1 MNNKLLSLSNYLK
14 DKNLKKEYLYL
25 KKIAQ
30 SDLNDF
36 EEYFSKKEVQDWL
49 KDLPKDELILA
60 SSGLISSITDTSGS
74 CSIASK
80 PKGLWYAI
88 GSDWINLLTYENS
101 DRISEV
107 NYIYKVKPKYSS
119 GLNSSGGVLKLNNKM
134 DVINFSTR
142 FGTTSQYGTGTDR
155 IDWAKVS
162 TIWDGVE
169 IIPYQ
174 DSLRLSDYTEWYY
187 AWDLP
192 SGCIWRSGG
201 ASDLELIRS
210 GPGL

>member
-1 MNNKLLSLSNYLK
+1 MINKLSSLSNYLK

-25 KKIAQ
+25 KKMAY
-30 SDLNDF
+30 SESEDF
-36 EEYFSKKEVQDWL
+36 DWL
-49 KDLPKDELILA
+49 KDLPKDELISA
-60 SSGLISSITDTSGS
+60 SSGLISNIIDTSGS
-74 CSIASK
+74 CSIDDK
-80 PKGLWYAI
+80 PNGLWYAI
-88 GSDWINLLTYENS
+88 GSDWVSLLAYENS
-101 DRISEV
+101 DRMSEV

-119 GLNSSGGVLKLNNKM
+119 GLNSSGGVLKLSSKM
-134 DVINFSTR
+134 DVINFSMR
-142 FGTTSQYGTGTDR
+142 LGTTSQYGTGTDR

-174 DSLRLSDYTEWYY
+174 DSLRLSDYTAWYY

-210 GPGL
+210 RPGL